1 MRKSLE
7 YITIQNRVILQQVKY
22 TRKIVRSDYK
32 IVNDILE
39 NIYSL
44 FLMFFIL
51 PILHSRQPLIVNLNF
66 FAFHI
71 FLRDWNQAS
80 LTTKGI
86 SSRATALYMLTTFLQ
101 NRRNK
106 FKMTIKCFKCPSLLQ
121 NISIAHP
128 VLILQAGVK

>member
-7 YITIQNRVILQQVKY
+7 YITIQNRAILQQVKY
-22 TRKIVRSDYK
+22 TRKIVRSDHK
-32 IVNDILE
+32 IYNDILE
-39 NIYSL
+39 NI
-44 FLMFFIL
+44 FLIFMVFIL
-51 PILHSRQPLIVNLNF
+51 PILHSMQPLIVNLNF

-106 FKMTIKCFKCPSLLQ
+106 FKMTIKCFKCPSPLQ
-121 NISIAHP
+121 YISIAHP

>member
-7 YITIQNRVILQQVKY
+7 YITIQNRAILQQVKY

-39 NIYSL
+39 NI
-44 FLMFFIL
+44 FLIFMFFIL

-106 FKMTIKCFKCPSLLQ
+106 FKMTIKCFKCPSPLQ
-121 NISIAHP
+121 YISIAHP
-128 VLILQAGVK
+128 VLMLQAGVK